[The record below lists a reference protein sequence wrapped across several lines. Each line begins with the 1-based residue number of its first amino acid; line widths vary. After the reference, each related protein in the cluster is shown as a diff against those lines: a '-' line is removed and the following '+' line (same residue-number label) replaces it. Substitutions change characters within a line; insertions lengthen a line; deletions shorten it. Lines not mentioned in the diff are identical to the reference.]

1 MKDLKSLI
9 AKDDHRSKRTGERR
23 KERNAHHGGC
33 YCFDS
38 MLIWALFN
46 NDKFEAI
53 LLMTWENAKIMLYQK
68 KKKILKIAY
77 IV

>member
-1 MKDLKSLI
+1 MKNLKSQQKISTVAIGLE
-9 AKDDHRSKRTGERR
+9 KGL
-23 KERNAHHGGC
+23 KEPNTHHGGC
-33 YCFDS
+33 FCLDY
-38 MLIWALFN
+38 MLVWVPFN

-68 KKKILKIAY
+68 RVYKIAC